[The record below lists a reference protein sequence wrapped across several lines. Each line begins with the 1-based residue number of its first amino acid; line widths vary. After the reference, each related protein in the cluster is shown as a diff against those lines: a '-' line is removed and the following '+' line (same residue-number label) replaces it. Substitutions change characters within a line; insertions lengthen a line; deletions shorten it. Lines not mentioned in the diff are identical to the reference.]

1 MLMHS
6 PVAIPSRDV
15 AIHPTLAHTD
25 TATVTS
31 STTSIVLHPSTITSS
46 GRQAGLFSA
55 FARRTSV
62 WVGVLQVNTR
72 LPHLPP
78 SALRPVRLL
87 VRRLHESCSP
97 STSLSTGSQ
106 VYLLLLHAARL
117 IADLISRRDYLIYA
131 GRRVASSRTWKRR
144 CRCRRGVHLF

>member
-1 MLMHS
+1 
-6 PVAIPSRDV
+6 
-15 AIHPTLAHTD
+15 
-25 TATVTS
+25 
-31 STTSIVLHPSTITSS
+31 
-46 GRQAGLFSA
+46 
-55 FARRTSV
+55 V